1 MVKKRV
7 VVAMAAVLLTASGCG
22 GNTPAEVKPEA
33 KAKVVEVY
41 TVGKNAQGVALTATG
56 LVEAKRDTQLA
67 FGTSGKIAQVLVKK
81 GDLVTQG
88 KVLASLDGSYYQSA
102 MTAAA
107 GQVQE
112 AAARKRKTIKGADAE
127 QIAQQRL
134 EVESANQ
141 RYAKAIQDYQQGER
155 LFAGGAISQSELD
168 KLKLEKQQAE
178 ITAKNEKI
186 ALDDLLK
193 GADAEDVIAVD
204 ASLKQAT
211 SEVQRARQTLQDSQI
226 IAPFTGTVVEVTQ
239 QAGELSGPSQSLIH
253 LVDLSEIKVTI
264 DVTND
269 QIDQYALGASVAV
282 SKEGQKKSNG
292 KVTYI
297 SPVIDKE
304 TGKYRVEITVPNPDQ
319 SWRGGMVATVE
330 VPRKVAGV
338 IVPLESVGISQT
350 QRYVMAVESGVVKKR
365 EVKTGQIIGDFIEVV
380 EGVKP
385 GEQLLRTGITYFVD
399 GEKVVAKGE

>member
-141 RYAKAIQDYQQGER
+141 RYEKAIQDYQQGER

-204 ASLKQAT
+204 ATLKQAT

-350 QRYVMAVESGVVKKR
+350 QRYVIAVESGVVKKR

>member
-1 MVKKRV
+1 MKKRV

-33 KAKVVEVY
+33 KAKVVEVF
-41 TVGKNAQGVALTATG
+41 TVGKDAQGVSMTATG

-81 GDLVTQG
+81 GDRVTQG

-112 AAARKRKTIKGADAE
+112 AAARKRKTIRGADAE

-141 RYAKAIQDYQQGER
+141 RYEKAVQDFQQGER

-193 GADAEDVIAVD
+193 GADTEDVIAVD

-239 QAGELSGPSQSLIH
+239 QAGELSGPGQSLIH

-269 QIDQYALGASVAV
+269 QIDQYALGASVNV
-282 SKEGQKKSNG
+282 SKDGQKKSSG
-292 KVTYI
+292 KITYI
-297 SPVIDKE
+297 SPVIDKQ

-330 VPRKVAGV
+330 APRKIAGV
-338 IVPLESVGISQT
+338 IVPLESVGINQT
-350 QRYVMAVESGVVKKR
+350 QRYVMAVENGLVKKR
-365 EVKTGQIIGDFIEVV
+365 AVKTGQIIGDFIEVV

>member
-1 MVKKRV
+1 MVRKRV

-22 GNTPAEVKPEA
+22 GNTPAEVKPET

-134 EVESANQ
+134 DVESANQ
-141 RYAKAIQDYQQGER
+141 RYEKAIQDYQQGER

-253 LVDLSEIKVTI
+253 LVDLSEIKVAI

-304 TGKYRVEITVPNPDQ
+304 TGKYRVEITVANPDQ

>member
-141 RYAKAIQDYQQGER
+141 RYEKAIQDYQQGER

-204 ASLKQAT
+204 ATLKQAT